1 MHSLHA
7 EVPFMCELEE
17 RVLTHSGG
25 DWNDIISLELLLEIL
40 RMDKQQ
46 AAPAIVGVLLI
57 SFAFWLICTHLSGQH
72 NENTGTCR
80 EGSCISLH
88 HLARA

>member
-1 MHSLHA
+1 MHSLHT

-46 AAPAIVGVLLI
+46 ATPAIVEVLVI
-57 SFAFWLICTHLSGQH
+57 SSYAPIFQGNITKIQVLVEKAVAFH
-72 NENTGTCR
+72 
-80 EGSCISLH
+80 CII
-88 HLARA
+88 